1 MQKIIRRR
9 IINAPNQLPNSIDPV
24 LARVYSGRGITKP
37 EEIACSFRHLHPYR
51 ALSGMDAA
59 TRLLADALTKEE
71 RIVIVA
77 DFDADGATSC
87 ATAVRALRM
96 MGAAANTINFIVPNR
111 FQYGY
116 GLTPPIVAVAA
127 ELNPQLLVTVD
138 NGISSIDGVA
148 AAKARGI
155 KVLVT
160 DHHLPGEFL
169 PDADAIVNPNQPG
182 DRFPSK
188 SLAGVGVVFYVML
201 ALRAHLREL
210 GWFSGARTEP
220 NLAQL
225 LDLVALGT
233 IADVVPLDQCN
244 RILVAQGLERI
255 RRGLA
260 CEGIQALAAVSGRD
274 TARMSAS
281 DLGFAVGPRLNAAG
295 RLEDM
300 TVGIEC
306 LLADSSARARDL
318 AVTLDELNRNRR
330 EIEATMRDQ
339 AMAHLDRQWEKLGGQ
354 LPAGVSLFDP
364 TWHQGV
370 IGLVAGRVKERFHR
384 PCVAFAKS
392 EGGELKGS
400 ARSVPGL
407 NIRDVLES
415 VDTRHPGLILKFGGH
430 AMAAGLSLVPDGF
443 TRFTAAFD
451 AQVRAMIDADT
462 LQGVVYTDGELSA
475 EQLSVH
481 VAQTLRD
488 GGPWGQGF
496 PEPVFDGEFDVVEYR
511 VVGERHVKMAV
522 RPTSSNRTVD
532 AIAFNAVGEAWSR
545 GPRRLRLAYRLDIN
559 EFRGNRSAQLVV
571 EHAQST

>member
-9 IINAPNQLPNSIDPV
+9 INDTINQLPNSIDPV

-51 ALSGMDAA
+51 TLSGIDAA
-59 TRLLADALTKEE
+59 TGLLADALTKKE
-71 RIVIVA
+71 RIIIVA

-87 ATAVRALRM
+87 ATAVRALRI
-96 MGAAANTINFIVPNR
+96 MGADPNTINFIVPNR

-116 GLTPPIVAVAA
+116 GLTPPIVAVAS

-160 DHHLPGEFL
+160 DHHLPGESL

-210 GWFSGARTEP
+210 GWFSGVRTEP

-281 DLGFAVGPRLNAAG
+281 DLGFALGPRLNAAG

-306 LLADSSARARDL
+306 LIADSSARARDL

-339 AMAHLDRQWEKLGGQ
+339 AMAHLDRQWEKLGGE

-392 EGGELKGS
+392 DGSDLKGS

-407 NIRDVLES
+407 NIRDVLEA

-430 AMAAGLSLVPDGF
+430 AMAAGLTLAPDGF
-443 TRFTAAFD
+443 VRFTAAFD
-451 AQVRAMIDADT
+451 AQVRAMIDTDT
-462 LQGVVYTDGELSA
+462 LQGVVYSDGELSA
-475 EQLSVH
+475 EQICVH

-522 RPTSSNRTVD
+522 RPALSNRTVD